1 MSQENIAYERELGN
15 INIRGKRGKKNVHF
29 GIEPMAAEVDRGKI
43 DDSKAPDLFLDP
55 NLPNIDVVGQDM
67 SARPQATQDTIS
79 KAHSIYD
86 IEKEKQAVR
95 DKEKAEAN
103 ELGRLYV
110 EGRRYGLD
118 KLMEEVNAAPH
129 VNKPVVD
136 EDVPIIDTT
145 FEKEE
150 PLPNGLATEK
160 KEEEKKESNP
170 LDDYVQLV
178 NDLWT
183 KEDEEAAK
191 KKQKAAQWILAA
203 QMLGDSIGALSN
215 VYWTGK
221 GANAQKLE
229 PGAQKA
235 AAATYQLEQDIRNA
249 REKAAK
255 AKLDATLKKH
265 EMEMQ
270 RERYASEQAESRRR
284 YDEGMAY
291 RRERDAIVDAREK
304 ELMEF
309 RRQQENRI
317 AKSSRGAS
325 TSTKDVEPIEFTLG
339 DGETIGID
347 KFNKDKLNR
356 LYRSLPEDV
365 RSAIE
370 NEEVYSNNG
379 LSMGTR
385 KRKVTDDDR
394 LQAIYDNLDNPEV
407 ANAIRRLAG
416 VEAAAANTEAPKSV
430 VVKDAHGYEYS
441 VNPDD
446 FPALGM
452 PSFMQTDEAKRHIN
466 GIEIS
471 TGKEKD
477 GRIKVDLSK
486 L

>member
-15 INIRGKRGKKNVHF
+15 INIRGKRGKKTVPF
-29 GIEPMAAEVDRGKI
+29 GIKPVAVEAYKDRIDSEIPVVVPQEVKDI
-43 DDSKAPDLFLDP
+43 
-55 NLPNIDVVGQDM
+55 V
-67 SARPQATQDTIS
+67 
-79 KAHSIYD
+79 HSRYLVEQG
-86 IEKEKQAVR
+86 EKERQDALVGARKDASSSVKGANLDNIGLSRVTPIDTYRMEHEYNVTPSNEINYHDADAYTAEQAQR
-95 DKEKAEAN
+95 IKEEAFKDEEKKA
-103 ELGRLYV
+103 
-110 EGRRYGLD
+110 
-118 KLMEEVNAAPH
+118 AA
-129 VNKPVVD
+129 PVVD
-136 EDVPIIDTT
+136 EDVPIIDETLEYEPPT
-145 FEKEE
+145 EE
-150 PLPNGLATEK
+150 MK
-160 KEEEKKESNP
+160 KFEEEKTQAQWEK
-170 LDDYVQLV
+170 DYF
-178 NDLWT
+178 DSIWS

-339 DGETIGID
+339 DGGTIGID

-365 RSAIE
+365 RYAIE
-370 NEEVYSNNG
+370 NEEVYNNNG
-379 LSMGTR
+379 LSMGTK

-416 VEAAAANTEAPKSV
+416 VKVKEVDPKENTPTNTTEPPIQA
-430 VVKDAHGYEYS
+430 YS
-441 VNPDD
+441 SPAEEWGSQWRRRAGLEETD
-446 FPALGM
+446 FN
-452 PSFMQTDEAKRHIN
+452 QYKR
-466 GIEIS
+466 
-471 TGKEKD
+471 K
-477 GRIKVDLSK
+477 
-486 L
+486 

>member
-1 MSQENIAYERELGN
+1 M
-15 INIRGKRGKKNVHF
+15 
-29 GIEPMAAEVDRGKI
+29 
-43 DDSKAPDLFLDP
+43 
-55 NLPNIDVVGQDM
+55 
-67 SARPQATQDTIS
+67 
-79 KAHSIYD
+79 
-86 IEKEKQAVR
+86 
-95 DKEKAEAN
+95 
-103 ELGRLYV
+103 
-110 EGRRYGLD
+110 
-118 KLMEEVNAAPH
+118 
-129 VNKPVVD
+129 
-136 EDVPIIDTT
+136 
-145 FEKEE
+145 
-150 PLPNGLATEK
+150 
-160 KEEEKKESNP
+160 
-170 LDDYVQLV
+170 
-178 NDLWT
+178 
-183 KEDEEAAK
+183 
-191 KKQKAAQWILAA
+191 
-203 QMLGDSIGALSN
+203 
-215 VYWTGK
+215 
-221 GANAQKLE
+221 
-229 PGAQKA
+229 
-235 AAATYQLEQDIRNA
+235 
-249 REKAAK
+249 
-255 AKLDATLKKH
+255 DATLKKY
-265 EMEMQ
+265 ELEMQ
-270 RERYASEQAESRRR
+270 REREKKDDERYEATQAENKRR
-284 YDEGMAY
+284 YDNEAAY

-304 ELMEF
+304 ELIEF

-317 AKSSRGAS
+317 AKSSRGTS

-339 DGETIGID
+339 DGETIGVD

-379 LSMGTR
+379 LFMGTK

-430 VVKDAHGYEYS
+430 VVKDAHGNEYS

-446 FPALGM
+446 FPVLGM

>member
-1 MSQENIAYERELGN
+1 MGQENIAYERELGN
-15 INIRGKRGKKNVHF
+15 INIRGKRGKKTVPF
-29 GIEPMAAEVDRGKI
+29 GIEPVVAEVDRGKI
-43 DDSKAPDLFLDP
+43 DESKAPDLFLDL

-67 SARPQATQDTIS
+67 SARPQATQETIS

-118 KLMEEVNAAPH
+118 ELMEEVNAVPH
-129 VNKPVVD
+129 VDKPVVD
-136 EDVPIIDTT
+136 ENVPIIDTT
-145 FEKEE
+145 LEKEA
-150 PLPNGLATEK
+150 LPNNLNT
-160 KEEEKKESNP
+160 EKKESNP
-170 LDDYVQLV
+170 LDDYVKLV

-235 AAATYQLEQDIRNA
+235 AATTYQLEQDIRNA

-255 AKLDATLKKH
+255 AKMDATLKKY

-270 RERYASEQAESRRR
+270 REREKKADERYASEQAESRRR

-291 RRERDAIVDAREK
+291 RRERDAKSDEQHK
-304 ELMEF
+304 ELLEF
-309 RRQQENRI
+309 RRQQGNRI

-365 RSAIE
+365 KSAIE
-370 NEEVYSNNG
+370 NEEVYSNG
-379 LSMGTR
+379 MSMGTK

-416 VEAAAANTEAPKSV
+416 VEFKAANTEEPKSV
-430 VVKDAHGYEYS
+430 VVKDAHGNEYS
-441 VNPDD
+441 VNPD
-446 FPALGM
+446 FPVLGAA
-452 PSFMQTDEAKRHIN
+452 PSSMQTDEAKKHLN
-466 GIEIS
+466 GIVIS
-471 TGKEKD
+471 TGKKP
-477 GRIKVDLSK
+477 VWQ
-486 L
+486 